1 MRFTIYLFRWILSG
15 IVMYPVMQC
24 LAPYIPLWLNL
35 LAGQV
40 FGAIV
45 FYSIDK
51 RIFKA

>member
-1 MRFTIYLFRWILSG
+1 MRFTLYLLRWILSG
-15 IVMYPVMQC
+15 IVMYPLMQY

-45 FYSIDK
+45 FYGIDK
-51 RIFKA
+51 KIFR